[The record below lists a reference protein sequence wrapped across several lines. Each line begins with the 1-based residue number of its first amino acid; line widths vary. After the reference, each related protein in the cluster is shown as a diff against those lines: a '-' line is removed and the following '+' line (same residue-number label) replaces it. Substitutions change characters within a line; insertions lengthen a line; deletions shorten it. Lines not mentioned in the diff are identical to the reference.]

1 MKLLGFCTLL
11 ILISGGL
18 SAEADFI
25 RRGLEVIGDPHSV
38 RLYDVNSSAIL
49 REEALFNRRGQ
60 IKDRKSYT
68 EDGAFQRHTRYQ
80 RDDRGNLKT
89 VSAYN
94 QAGDSLWRHEYRYQN
109 ARLQQEIVYD
119 ASAELNYT
127 DLYSYDSDGNLLE
140 LARYASG
147 GVPRWRT
154 QYEHD
159 SVQNRTLWTTYYSDG
174 RLLRQGEEQYD
185 QEGRLVREV
194 HRDEVKE
201 TYQEIRYA
209 YDPQGRPISERI
221 SDSDGSLLSVRRIRY
236 DDSGNIVEEIESR
249 FDGTV
254 TRRVLY
260 QYRYDEHGNWIER
273 RVSERKKPQFGP
285 VLTTERVHKRVIAY
299 NGQG

>member
-11 ILISGGL
+11 FLTSAGL
-18 SAEADFI
+18 SAESDFI
-25 RRGLEVIGDPHSV
+25 RRGLEVIGEPYSV
-38 RLYDVNSSAIL
+38 RLYDVNSPAIL
-49 REEALFNRRGQ
+49 REEAVFNRRGQ

-68 EDGAFQRHTRYQ
+68 EDGAFQLHTRYQ

-109 ARLQQEIVYD
+109 TTLQQEVVFA
-119 ASAELNYT
+119 ASGELDYT

-140 LARYASG
+140 RARYGPG
-147 GVPRWRT
+147 GVPRWWT

-159 SVQNRTLWTTYYSDG
+159 TAQNRMLWTTYYSDG
-174 RLLRQGEEQYD
+174 RILRQGEEQYD
-185 QEGRLVREV
+185 EDGRLALEV

-201 TYQEIRYA
+201 TYQEVRYA
-209 YDPQGRPISERI
+209 YDTQGRPISERT

-236 DDSGNIVEEIESR
+236 DELGNIAEETESR
-249 FDGTV
+249 FDGTL

-260 QYRYDEHGNWIER
+260 QYRYDERGNWIER
-273 RVSERKKPQFGP
+273 TISERKKPQFGP
-285 VLTTERVHKRVIAY
+285 VLTTERAHRRVIVY
-299 NGQG
+299 YGQG